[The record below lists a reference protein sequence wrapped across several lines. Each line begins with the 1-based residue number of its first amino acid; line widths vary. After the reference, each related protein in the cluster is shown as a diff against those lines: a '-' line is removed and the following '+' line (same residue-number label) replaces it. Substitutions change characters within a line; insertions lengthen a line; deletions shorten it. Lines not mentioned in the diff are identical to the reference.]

1 MEIKVKQTYKKP
13 VACSINLIDSGKVI
27 AQSGHE
33 GFEYE
38 DL

>member
-1 MEIKVKQTYKKP
+1 MKQQKKFYFAPNIEEVKCQTNS
-13 VACSINLIDSGKVI
+13 VLD
-27 AQSGHE
+27 QSGHE